1 MTTPMITQTPTLYE
15 LYRQHINEQ
24 SDELET
30 VLKAQTLFPHCW
42 EKIYTLMNE
51 TIKQQGTAK

>member
-1 MTTPMITQTPTLYE
+1 MITQTPTLYE

-24 SDELET
+24 SDERET

>member
-1 MTTPMITQTPTLYE
+1 MITQTPTLYE